1 MLISLVTM
9 VGLAWEEGQWGGSW
23 AAIKQVWASKWNE
36 RAVLS
41 LRRAKL
47 SHSALQMAV
56 LCQEVVPAQYAFV
69 AHTTNPTTGERLVK
83 SVRHGRPCMIPGEE
97 GRNLQVTRPFCCLAK
112 VDHALSRTCHPQPTI
127 AASILCGLSSTQH
140 AVMVMA
146 CCNLQ
151 FCMLHEQRN
160 ED

>member
-41 LRRAKL
+41 LRRAEL

-69 AHTTNPTTGERLVK
+69 AHTTNPTTGERLVNMCTSWQTLHDSRSGREK
-83 SVRHGRPCMIPGEE
+83 PWGGKAVLLPCQSRAGFVSNMPSTSKITCQHLVRLIPACSHGDGL
-97 GRNLQVTRPFCCLAK
+97 LQSAVL
-112 VDHALSRTCHPQPTI
+112 HA
-127 AASILCGLSSTQH
+127 A
-140 AVMVMA
+140 
-146 CCNLQ
+146 
-151 FCMLHEQRN
+151 
-160 ED
+160 